1 MEKNEIE
8 TEKRMEEI
16 VTEITGETVRPI
28 CLYLSVYLLDL
39 ILFHN
44 LSLPC
49 LPQAGS

>member
-8 TEKRMEEI
+8 TEERMEEI
-16 VTEITGETVRPI
+16 VTEITGETVCPI
-28 CLYLSVYLLDL
+28 HLYLSLYLLDL
-39 ILFHN
+39 ILFCN